1 MQLTLVDSLQ
11 WFLYGLINDGV
22 VAVFLWFSRHLC
34 RFSENH
40 LLQGYMVV
48 KYHRSNWVLTT
59 SWSKSILCAQ
69 SVIIE
74 NFSGLLGKS
83 FADQMVVN
91 IQTGQISSIP
101 RQYGV
106 FIFPRALVVLKM
118 VKYLLCL
125 TYLRSSFGKS
135 YSLSICGLYLHELHS
150 LLFDLRQQTC
160 FWLSKA

>member
-1 MQLTLVDSLQ
+1 MFGDVSCSVLRPNRRLVASSV
-11 WFLYGLINDGV
+11 WSTTGIK
-22 VAVFLWFSRHLC
+22 A
-34 RFSENH
+34 
-40 LLQGYMVV
+40 LLNLNKNFRLELVKIKV
-48 KYHRSNWVLTT
+48 KYLP

-135 YSLSICGLYLHELHS
+135 YLLSICGLYLHELHS